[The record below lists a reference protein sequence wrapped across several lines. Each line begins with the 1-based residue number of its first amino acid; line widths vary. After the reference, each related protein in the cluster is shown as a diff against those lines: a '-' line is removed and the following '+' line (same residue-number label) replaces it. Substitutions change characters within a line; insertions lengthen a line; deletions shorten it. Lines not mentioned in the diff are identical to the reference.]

1 MPVVAVTVCPHPP
14 ILVPQ
19 VAAGAAPET
28 GDLRAAAI
36 AAVKSL
42 ADAEAVL
49 MIGSG
54 PTTGLEFGPGQTD
67 LAAYGAR
74 EVDLGI
80 EPDAPLSLLIGAWL
94 LREAG
99 IPVWSGLTVAADAAP
114 ADCVELGQRLA
125 ADPRRLGLL
134 VMGDGSARQSE
145 HAPAHLHPRAVAFDD
160 AVASALATA
169 DTAVL
174 DALDPFIAAEVQ
186 AAGRA
191 PWQVLAGA
199 AEGCEWDARLDY
211 AAAPYGVAYF
221 VARWSLSRASIASA

>member
-1 MPVVAVTVCPHPP
+1 MTAVPVVAVTVCPHPP

-28 GDLRAAAI
+28 ADLRTAAI
-36 AAVKSL
+36 GAVKSL
-42 ADAEAVL
+42 ANLDVVL

-54 PTTGLEFGPGQTD
+54 PATGVEFGPGHAD
-67 LAAYGAR
+67 LSAYGAR
-74 EVDLGI
+74 EVVLGI
-80 EPDAPLSLLIGAWL
+80 EPNAPLSLLIGAWL
-94 LREAG
+94 LGEAG
-99 IPVWSGLTVAADAAP
+99 VSAWSGLTVAGDAAP
-114 ADCVELGQRLA
+114 ADCLALGRELA
-125 ADPRRLGLL
+125 ADPRRIGLL

-160 AVASALATA
+160 VVASALATA

-174 DALDPFIAAEVQ
+174 AALDPFIAAEVQ

-199 AEGCEWDARLDY
+199 TEGRGWNAHLDY
-211 AAAPYGVAYF
+211 SAAPYGVAYF
-221 VARWSLSRASIASA
+221 VARWT